1 MIKLNF
7 KMNKNSKI
15 FSFARVVEK
24 RSSKSF
30 DDISEMEE
38 LFQPRKKKKSFL
50 SNLKKQIDNSKIG
63 GLIYIAVFVLVL
75 FVGYATVRR
84 IYYSES
90 VTPEEY
96 EVVELHQKRAQSRRG
111 EIGRDY
117 LKVIVEFE
125 AEGDLVSTTLYYD
138 GACCDAIYKDWC
150 AYYAFYDSDKEDT
163 YSYLEQYEKVKKA
176 IGVLH
181 YNKKHPEKVVDSI
194 LGY

>member
-15 FSFARVVEK
+15 FSFVRVVEK
-24 RSSKSF
+24 TSSKSF

-96 EVVELHQKRAQSRRG
+96 EVVELDQKHNRTSDG
-111 EIGRDY
+111 SNDSLE
-117 LKVIVEFE
+117 VIVEFE
-125 AEGDLVSTTLYYD
+125 AEGNPVVATLYYKGGKKD
-138 GACCDAIYKDWC
+138 RIYKDWC

>member
-1 MIKLNF
+1 MIKFIF
-7 KMNKNSKI
+7 KKNKNSKS
-15 FSFARVVEK
+15 FSFVRMSEK
-24 RSSKSF
+24 TSSKSF
-30 DDISEMEE
+30 DDIFEMEE

-75 FVGYATVRR
+75 FVGYATVRQ

-96 EVVELHQKRAQSRRG
+96 EVVELHQKRGRSSKG
-111 EIGRDY
+111 EIGREY
-117 LKVIVEFE
+117 LEIVIELKV
-125 AEGDLVSTTLYYD
+125 EGQPVAATLYYEGGKKD
-138 GACCDAIYKDWC
+138 IIYMDWC

-163 YSYLEQYEKVKKA
+163 HSYLEQYDKVKEA
-176 IGVLH
+176 IGTLH